1 MRYQEYVGVSGMVS
15 ANVAFVD
22 GAQVGYR
29 MQDPALVLVNE
40 TGAPDVL

>member
-1 MRYQEYVGVSGMVS
+1 MVS

-29 MQDPALVLVNE
+29 MQGPALVLGNE
-40 TGAPDVL
+40 TVALDVL